1 MKTPQTLSLINGELC
16 CASSGA
22 TFAVTNPATNEL
34 LAHVPLLDAEQI
46 DGAITAANNAFIP
59 WKSRPARERATF
71 LRTLGDLLIHN
82 SESCARILTLEQGKP
97 LKEALGE
104 VSYAANYLY
113 WFAEEAVRVYG
124 DIIPS
129 DSPTKRILVLKQPI
143 GVVAA
148 ITPWNFPIA
157 MLTRKMAAALAA
169 GCTFIGKPAPE
180 TPLSAL
186 FLAELCQQA
195 KLPAG
200 VVNIITGDAELIGKQ
215 LMRSSLVRKVSFTGS
230 TEVGKILI
238 RESANTVKKL
248 TLELGGNAPLIVFED
263 ADLDKA
269 LTGAISGKYRNAGQT
284 CICINRFLVH
294 EKISE
299 KFTERLVSRSRE
311 LILGNG
317 LDEKTDLGPLI
328 SDQACAKVSA
338 LVSSALR
345 EGSILALG
353 PAPGPAPDAGS
364 RFISPVVLTNVRPS
378 MQIWQEEIF
387 GPVCTV
393 TTFKSEAEAISLA
406 NDTTYGLAAYLYSS
420 NLSRALALAE
430 QLDFGMV
437 GINDTAISAVQAPF
451 GGVKQSGFG
460 REGSRYG
467 IDDYLVL
474 KYLSVGE

>member
-1 MKTPQTLSLINGELC
+1 M
-16 CASSGA
+16 
-22 TFAVTNPATNEL
+22 
-34 LAHVPLLDAEQI
+34 
-46 DGAITAANNAFIP
+46 
-59 WKSRPARERATF
+59 
-71 LRTLGDLLIHN
+71 
-82 SESCARILTLEQGKP
+82 
-97 LKEALGE
+97 
-104 VSYAANYLY
+104 
-113 WFAEEAVRVYG
+113 
-124 DIIPS
+124 
-129 DSPTKRILVLKQPI
+129 
-143 GVVAA
+143 
-148 ITPWNFPIA
+148 
-157 MLTRKMAAALAA
+157 
-169 GCTFIGKPAPE
+169 
-180 TPLSAL
+180 
-186 FLAELCQQA
+186 
-195 KLPAG
+195 
-200 VVNIITGDAELIGKQ
+200 
-215 LMRSSLVRKVSFTGS
+215 
-230 TEVGKILI
+230 
-238 RESANTVKKL
+238 
-248 TLELGGNAPLIVFED
+248 
-263 ADLDKA
+263 
-269 LTGAISGKYRNAGQT
+269 
-284 CICINRFLVH
+284 
-294 EKISE
+294 
-299 KFTERLVSRSRE
+299 RE

-345 EGSILALG
+345 EGSTLAL
-353 PAPGPAPDAGS
+353 GPAPDAGS

-430 QLDFGMV
+430 QLDFGIV